1 MPRPLDESYESNSDD
16 DGALRVDAAFAKA
29 YSAREQQRLDA
40 RRAAGGD
47 GVLDAGVAQKQRV
60 LEAADGGDRLRL
72 ALELVRRQAARLR
85 TSNVCVD
92 ASTVLLELSTP
103 PKTTIC
109 PHARPAAW

>member
-1 MPRPLDESYESNSDD
+1 MIVPTRGPEPFFFPGLGSRPPKTMSCSSHATADD
-16 DGALRVDAAFAKA
+16 DERASGA
-29 YSAREQQRLDA
+29 SGARA
-40 RRAAGGD
+40 HS
-47 GVLDAGVAQKQRV
+47 
-60 LEAADGGDRLRL
+60 
-72 ALELVRRQAARLR
+72 RLR